1 MLVVVVYDI
10 INDKRLS
17 KISKLCSKYGQR
29 VQNSVFE
36 CQIDYSQF
44 LQFKAKLKKIGIT
57 LIVILIVIIMCAVA
71 WHIPAVKNALIELY
85 YNNMIFKIIADIFL
99 TIFNMITGIFK
110 K

>member
-44 LQFKAKLKKIGIT
+44 LQFKAKLKKIINKNEDSIIFYNLGNTFQNNVEVLGKSKIT
-57 LIVILIVIIMCAVA
+57 YKQENILIV
-71 WHIPAVKNALIELY
+71 
-85 YNNMIFKIIADIFL
+85 
-99 TIFNMITGIFK
+99 
-110 K
+110 